1 MKSSFFIWYNRN
13 RRLLEKKKF
22 NITTGNTK
30 IFLLVLRNNKNK
42 NTKHRYKYHRIY
54 TGNRKW
60 VFWNI
65 FIYNFIDTYILI
77 IFDVFYGQWC
87 KNTLS
92 LKSQLLLMS
101 FIYTSVNLLEI
112 GFTGALEARKS
123 EVQSF
128 LMNTFKNTRAIVEWS
143 FYYWKRKNKNQVHKL
158 WLEMHIIKF
167 FLVLALASV

>member
-1 MKSSFFIWYNRN
+1 MKSSFFIRYNRN

-42 NTKHRYKYHRIY
+42 NTAYWYNYHCIY
-54 TGNRKW
+54 TENRKW

-65 FIYNFIDTYILI
+65 FIYNFNGTYILI
-77 IFDVFYGQWC
+77 FFDVFYDQWC
-87 KNTLS
+87 KNTPS
-92 LKSQLLLMS
+92 LKSQLLLIS

-128 LMNTFKNTRAIVEWS
+128 LMNKFKNTRAIVNEVFIIEKERIKIKSTS
-143 FYYWKRKNKNQVHKL
+143 FD
-158 WLEMHIIKF
+158 
-167 FLVLALASV
+167 